1 MKMTLLGVAA
11 FAAHVA
17 PAWATMPL
25 LGEKPPMRTDEAC
38 WAWADQQAKDDETA
52 FMWGILDDG
61 NTDRAVAV
69 RRLADDCL
77 GQPKPEIVGFGS
89 SAGFDRDYCRSTP
102 KNLPDKSRTMTAW
115 SASRSVKPRSRR
127 SAPRSRSAAWARRTR
142 STSAAKSWSGS
153 TRWWSTGC
161 ASCAGREG
169 TTATPFSGS
178 SRWRA
183 QAPDSLAEQIRAG
196 KL

>member
-38 WAWADQQAKDDETA
+38 SAWANQQAKDDEIA

-77 GQPKPEIVGFGS
+77 GKPKPEIVGFGS
-89 SAGFDRDYCRSTP
+89 SAGFDRDYCRHH
-102 KNLPDKSRTMTAW
+102 
-115 SASRSVKPRSRR
+115 PRQKICLISH
-127 SAPRSRSAAWARRTR
+127 
-142 STSAAKSWSGS
+142 
-153 TRWWSTGC
+153 
-161 ASCAGREG
+161 GR
-169 TTATPFSGS
+169 
-178 SRWRA
+178 
-183 QAPDSLAEQIRAG
+183 
-196 KL
+196 